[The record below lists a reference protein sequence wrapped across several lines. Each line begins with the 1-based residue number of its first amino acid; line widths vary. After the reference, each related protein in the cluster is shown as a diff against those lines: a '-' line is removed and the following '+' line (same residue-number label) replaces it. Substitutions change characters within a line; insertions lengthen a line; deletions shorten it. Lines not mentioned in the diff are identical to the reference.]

1 MFYYFLTQYIET
13 FSFLNLF
20 NYLTF
25 RAGGALFTAFFIS
38 LFLGPKFIKKLK
50 SVQKKG
56 QPIRKDGP
64 KNHLIT
70 KVGTPTMGG
79 MLILISV
86 FISILLWA
94 DLKSNLVWLVFAI
107 TILFGLIGATDDYK
121 KLKNNS
127 SQGIKSSTRLLL
139 EFLISFIFIFLINK
153 TINPELVNI
162 VFIPFTK
169 GYYIDLGIFYYLF
182 ASIVI
187 VGCANSVNLTDG
199 LDGLAI
205 GPIMVAAL
213 SFAFIAYFTGN
224 FIYSEYLKIPFVN
237 DTGELVIIC
246 VALIGSGLGF
256 LWYNAPPA
264 MVFMGDTG
272 SLSMGGAIG
281 SIAVATKHEV
291 ILSIIG
297 GIFVL
302 EALSVFAQ
310 VISFKTTGKRIF
322 KMAPIHHHF
331 EQKGW
336 SESTIV
342 IRFWIISIILA
353 LIGLASLKLR

>member
-1 MFYYFLTQYIET
+1 MFHYFFTPLVED

-20 NYLTF
+20 NYITF
-25 RAGGALFTAFFIS
+25 RAGGALFTAFLIS
-38 LFLGPKFIKKLK
+38 IFFGPKLIRTLKKI
-50 SVQKKG
+50 QKKG

-64 KNHLIT
+64 KSHLLN

-79 MLILISV
+79 MLILISI
-86 FISILLWA
+86 FISIILWS
-94 DLKSNLVWLVFAI
+94 DISSKLVWLVFSI
-107 TILFGLIGATDDYK
+107 TIFFGLLGAYDDYK
-121 KLKNNS
+121 KLRSNS
-127 SQGIKSSTRLLL
+127 PEGVNSLVRLLI
-139 EFLISFIFIFLINK
+139 EFLIAFIFIFYLNKIINAN
-153 TINPELVNI
+153 IVNI

-169 GYYIDLGIFYYLF
+169 GLYVDLGFFYYLF
-182 ASIVI
+182 ASFVI

-205 GPIMVAAL
+205 GPIMISAL
-213 SFAFIAYFTGN
+213 SFAFFAYFAGN
-224 FIYSEYLKIPFVN
+224 QIYSDYLKIPYVS

-246 VALIGSGLGF
+246 AALIGAGLGF
-256 LWYNAPPA
+256 LWFNAPPA
-264 MVFMGDTG
+264 MVFIGDTG
-272 SLSMGGAIG
+272 SLSMGGTIRA
-281 SIAVATKHEV
+281 IAVATKHEL
-291 ILSIIG
+291 ILTIIG

-310 VISFKTTGKRIF
+310 VISFKLTGKRIF

-342 IRFWIISIILA
+342 IRFWIIAIILA

>member
-1 MFYYFLTQYIET
+1 MFHYFFTPLVED

-20 NYLTF
+20 NYITF
-25 RAGGALFTAFFIS
+25 RAGGALFTAFLIS
-38 LFLGPKFIKKLK
+38 IFFGPKLIRTLKKI
-50 SVQKKG
+50 QKKG

-64 KNHLIT
+64 KSHLLN

-79 MLILISV
+79 MLILISI
-86 FISILLWA
+86 FISIILWS
-94 DLKSNLVWLVFAI
+94 DISSKLVWLVFSI
-107 TILFGLIGATDDYK
+107 TIFFGLLGAYDDYK
-121 KLKNNS
+121 KLRSNS
-127 SQGIKSSTRLLL
+127 PEGVNSLVRLLI
-139 EFLISFIFIFLINK
+139 EFLIAFIYIFYLNKIINAN
-153 TINPELVNI
+153 IVNI

-169 GYYIDLGIFYYLF
+169 GLYVDLGFFYYLF
-182 ASIVI
+182 ASFVI

-205 GPIMVAAL
+205 GPIMISAL
-213 SFAFIAYFTGN
+213 SFAFFAYFAGN
-224 FIYSEYLKIPFVN
+224 QIYSDYLKIPYVS

-246 VALIGSGLGF
+246 AALIGAGLGF
-256 LWYNAPPA
+256 LWFNAPPA

-272 SLSMGGAIG
+272 SLSMGGTIG
-281 SIAVATKHEV
+281 AIAVATKHEL
-291 ILSIIG
+291 ILTIIG

-310 VISFKTTGKRIF
+310 VISFKLTGKRIF

-342 IRFWIISIILA
+342 IRFWIIAIILA

>member
-1 MFYYFLTQYIET
+1 MFYYFLIPLIEDY
-13 FSFLNLF
+13 SFF
-20 NYLTF
+20 NIFKYLTF
-25 RAGGALFTAFFIS
+25 RAGGALFTAFTIS
-38 LFLGPKFIKKLK
+38 IFLGPKLIKILK
-50 SVQKKG
+50 KIQKNG

-79 MLILISV
+79 MLILISL
-86 FISILLWA
+86 FISIVLWS
-94 DLKSNLVWLVFAI
+94 DLNSKLVWLVFSI
-107 TILFGLIGATDDYK
+107 TVSFGLIGALDDFK
-121 KLKNNS
+121 KIKNNS
-127 SQGIKSSTRLLL
+127 SEGIKSTHRLFL
-139 EFLISFIFIFLINK
+139 EFSISFIFIFFLN
-153 TINPELVNI
+153 TIIDDQLQNI

-169 GYYIDLGIFYYLF
+169 GFFINLGSFYYLF
-182 ASIVI
+182 AAIVI
-187 VGCANSVNLTDG
+187 VGSANSVNLTDG

-205 GPIMVAAL
+205 GPIMITAL
-213 SFAFIAYFTGN
+213 SFAFITYFTGN
-224 FIYSEYLKIPFVN
+224 SIYSEYLKIPYIS

-246 VALIGSGLGF
+246 AALIGSGLGF

-272 SLSMGGAIG
+272 SLSVGGTIGAIA
-281 SIAVATKHEV
+281 IATKHEV

-310 VISFKTTGKRIF
+310 VISFKITGKRIF

>member
-1 MFYYFLTQYIET
+1 MLYYFLTPYIEN
-13 FSFLNLF
+13 FNFLNLF

-56 QPIRKDGP
+56 QPIRLDGP
-64 KNHLIT
+64 KSHLVN

-79 MLILISV
+79 MLILISLFV
-86 FISILLWA
+86 AILFWA
-94 DLKSNLVWLVFAI
+94 DLSSNIVWLIFSI
-107 TILFGLIGATDDYK
+107 TILFGLIGALDDYN

-127 SQGIKSSTRLLL
+127 SEGFKATYRLIV
-139 EFLISFIFIFLINK
+139 EFLICFLFVFLFNK
-153 TINPELVNI
+153 IINPNLVNI

-169 GYYIDLGIFYYLF
+169 GFFIDLGNFYYIF
-182 ASIVI
+182 AAVVI
-187 VGCANSVNLTDG
+187 VGSANAVNLTDG

-205 GPIMVAAL
+205 GPIMITTL

-224 FIYSEYLKIPFVN
+224 LIYSEYLKIPYVS

-246 VALIGSGLGF
+246 ASLIGAGLGF
-256 LWYNAPPA
+256 LWFNAPPA

-272 SLSMGGAIG
+272 SLSIGGTIG
-281 SIAVATKHEV
+281 AIAVATKHEI
-291 ILSIIG
+291 ILSLIG

-310 VISFKTTGKRIF
+310 VISFKITGKRIF
-322 KMAPIHHHF
+322 RMAPIHHHF

-336 SESTIV
+336 SEATIV

-353 LIGLASLKLR
+353 LLGLASLKLR

>member
-1 MFYYFLTQYIET
+1 MFHYFFTPLVED

-20 NYLTF
+20 NYITF
-25 RAGGALFTAFFIS
+25 RAGGALFTAFLIS
-38 LFLGPKFIKKLK
+38 IFFGPKLIRTLKKI
-50 SVQKKG
+50 QKKG

-64 KNHLIT
+64 KSHLLN

-79 MLILISV
+79 MLILISI
-86 FISILLWA
+86 FISIILWS
-94 DLKSNLVWLVFAI
+94 DISSKLVWLVFSI
-107 TILFGLIGATDDYK
+107 TIFFGLLGAYDDYK
-121 KLKNNS
+121 KLRSNS
-127 SQGIKSSTRLLL
+127 PEGVNSLVRLLI
-139 EFLISFIFIFLINK
+139 EFLIAFIFIFYLNKIINAN
-153 TINPELVNI
+153 IVNI

-169 GYYIDLGIFYYLF
+169 GLYVDLGFFYYLF
-182 ASIVI
+182 ASFVI

-205 GPIMVAAL
+205 GPIMISAL
-213 SFAFIAYFTGN
+213 SFAFFAYFAGN
-224 FIYSEYLKIPFVN
+224 QIYSDYLKIPYVS

-246 VALIGSGLGF
+246 AALIGAGLGF
-256 LWYNAPPA
+256 LWFNAPPA

-272 SLSMGGAIG
+272 SLSMGGTIG
-281 SIAVATKHEV
+281 AIAVATKHEL
-291 ILSIIG
+291 ILTIVG

-310 VISFKTTGKRIF
+310 VISFKFTGKRIF

-342 IRFWIISIILA
+342 IRFWIIAIILA

>member
-1 MFYYFLTQYIET
+1 MFHYFFTPLVED

-20 NYLTF
+20 NYITF
-25 RAGGALFTAFFIS
+25 RAGGALFTAFLIS
-38 LFLGPKFIKKLK
+38 IFFGPKLIRTLKKI
-50 SVQKKG
+50 QKKG
-56 QPIRKDGP
+56 QRIRKDGP
-64 KNHLIT
+64 KSHLLN

-79 MLILISV
+79 MLILISI
-86 FISILLWA
+86 FISIILWS
-94 DLKSNLVWLVFAI
+94 DISSKLVWLVFSI
-107 TILFGLIGATDDYK
+107 TIFFGLLGAYDDYK
-121 KLKNNS
+121 KLRSNS
-127 SQGIKSSTRLLL
+127 PEGVNSLVRLLI
-139 EFLISFIFIFLINK
+139 EFLIAFIFIFYLNKIINAN
-153 TINPELVNI
+153 IVNI

-169 GYYIDLGIFYYLF
+169 GLYVDLGFFYYLF
-182 ASIVI
+182 ASFVI

-205 GPIMVAAL
+205 GPIMISAL
-213 SFAFIAYFTGN
+213 SFAFFAYFAGN
-224 FIYSEYLKIPFVN
+224 QIYSDYLKIPYVS

-246 VALIGSGLGF
+246 AALIGAGLGF
-256 LWYNAPPA
+256 LWFNAPPA

-272 SLSMGGAIG
+272 SLSMGGTIG
-281 SIAVATKHEV
+281 AIAVATKHEL
-291 ILSIIG
+291 ILTIIG

-310 VISFKTTGKRIF
+310 VISFKLTGKRIF

-342 IRFWIISIILA
+342 IRFWIIAIILA

>member
-1 MFYYFLTQYIET
+1 MFHYFFTPLVED

-20 NYLTF
+20 NYITF
-25 RAGGALFTAFFIS
+25 RAGGALFTAFLIS
-38 LFLGPKFIKKLK
+38 IFFGPKLIRTLKKI
-50 SVQKKG
+50 QKKG

-64 KNHLIT
+64 KSHLLN

-79 MLILISV
+79 MLILISI
-86 FISILLWA
+86 FISIILWS
-94 DLKSNLVWLVFAI
+94 DISSKLVWLVFSI
-107 TILFGLIGATDDYK
+107 TIFFGLLGAYDDYK
-121 KLKNNS
+121 KLRSNS
-127 SQGIKSSTRLLL
+127 PEGVNSLVRLLI
-139 EFLISFIFIFLINK
+139 EFLVALIFIFYLNK
-153 TINPELVNI
+153 IINPNIVNI

-169 GYYIDLGIFYYLF
+169 GLYVDLGFFYYLF
-182 ASIVI
+182 ASFVI

-205 GPIMVAAL
+205 GPIMISAL
-213 SFAFIAYFTGN
+213 SFAFFAYFAGN
-224 FIYSEYLKIPFVN
+224 QIYSDYLKIPYVS

-246 VALIGSGLGF
+246 ASLIGAGLGF
-256 LWYNAPPA
+256 LWFNAPPA

-272 SLSMGGAIG
+272 SLSIGGTIG
-281 SIAVATKHEV
+281 AIAVATKHEI
-291 ILSIIG
+291 ILSLIG

-310 VISFKTTGKRIF
+310 IISFKLTGKRIF
-322 KMAPIHHHF
+322 RMAPIHHHF

-336 SESTIV
+336 SEATIV

-353 LIGLASLKLR
+353 LLGLASLKLR

>member
-1 MFYYFLTQYIET
+1 MLYYFLIPYVE
-13 FSFLNLF
+13 FFNFLNLF
-20 NYLTF
+20 NYITF

-38 LFLGPKFIKKLK
+38 ILLGPKFIKKLK
-50 SVQKKG
+50 SFQKQG

-64 KNHLIT
+64 KSHLIN

-79 MLILISV
+79 MLILISL
-86 FISILLWA
+86 FISIILWA
-94 DLKSNLVWLVFAI
+94 DLSSHIMWLIFGI
-107 TILFGLIGATDDYK
+107 TISFGLIGAIDDYK
-121 KLKNNS
+121 KLKSNNS
-127 SQGIKSSTRLLL
+127 DGFKGTYRLVI
-139 EFLISFIFIFLINK
+139 EFSICFIFIFIFNKIIN
-153 TINPELVNI
+153 NELTNV

-169 GYYIDLGIFYYLF
+169 GLFFDLGNFYYIF
-182 ASIVI
+182 ASVVI
-187 VGCANSVNLTDG
+187 VGSANSVNLTDG

-205 GPIMVAAL
+205 GPIMITTL

-224 FIYSEYLKIPFVN
+224 LIYSDYLKIPYVS
-237 DTGELVIIC
+237 DSGELVIIC
-246 VALIGSGLGF
+246 ASLIGAGLGF
-256 LWYNAPPA
+256 LWFNAPPA

-272 SLSMGGAIG
+272 SLSMGSTIGAV
-281 SIAVATKHEV
+281 AVATKHEI
-291 ILSIIG
+291 ILAIIG

-310 VISFKTTGKRIF
+310 VISFKLTGKRIF
-322 KMAPIHHHF
+322 RMAPIHHHF

>member
-1 MFYYFLTQYIET
+1 
-13 FSFLNLF
+13 LF

-25 RAGGALFTAFFIS
+25 RAGGALFTAFTVS
-38 LFLGPKFIKKLK
+38 LILGPGLIKTLK
-50 SVQKKG
+50 KIQKNG

-64 KNHLIT
+64 KSHLIN

-79 MLILISV
+79 MLILISLFFSV
-86 FISILLWA
+86 ILWS
-94 DLKSNLVWLVFAI
+94 DLSSKLVWLVFSI
-107 TILFGLIGATDDYK
+107 TIIFGVIGAFDDYK
-121 KLKNNS
+121 KLKSNS
-127 SQGIKSSTRLLL
+127 PDGVNSWLRLSI
-139 EFLISFIFIFLINK
+139 EFFVSIIFIYLLNQI
-153 TINPELVNI
+153 IDEGLVNI
-162 VFIPFTK
+162 IYLPFTK
-169 GYYIDLGIFYYLF
+169 GYFIDLNIFYYIF
-182 ASIVI
+182 ASLVI
-187 VGCANSVNLTDG
+187 VGSANAVNLTDG

-205 GPIMVAAL
+205 GPIIISTL

-224 FIYSEYLKIPFVN
+224 LIYSEYLKIPFVS

-246 VALIGSGLGF
+246 AALIGAGLGF
-256 LWYNAPPA
+256 LWFNAPPA

-272 SLSMGGAIG
+272 SLSMGGTIGAI
-281 SIAVATKHEV
+281 SVATKHEI

-310 VISFKTTGKRIF
+310 VISFKLTGKRIF

-342 IRFWIISIILA
+342 IRFWIIAIILA
-353 LIGLASLKLR
+353 LVGLASLKLR

>member
-1 MFYYFLTQYIET
+1 MLYFFLTPYIEN
-13 FSFLNLF
+13 FNFLNLF

-38 LFLGPKFIKKLK
+38 LFLGPKLIKKLK

-56 QPIRKDGP
+56 QPIRLDGP
-64 KNHLIT
+64 KSHLVN
-70 KVGTPTMGG
+70 KAGTPTMGG
-79 MLILISV
+79 MLILISLFV
-86 FISILLWA
+86 SILFWA
-94 DLKSNLVWLVFAI
+94 DLSSNIVWLIFSI
-107 TILFGLIGATDDYK
+107 TILFGLIGALDDYN

-127 SQGIKSSTRLLL
+127 PEGFKASYRLIV
-139 EFLISFIFIFLINK
+139 EFSICFLFVFLFNK
-153 TINPELVNI
+153 IINPDLVNI
-162 VFIPFTK
+162 VFVPFTK
-169 GYYIDLGIFYYLF
+169 GFFIDLGNFYYIF
-182 ASIVI
+182 AAIVI
-187 VGCANSVNLTDG
+187 VGSANAVNLTDG

-205 GPIMVAAL
+205 GPIMITTL

-224 FIYSEYLKIPFVN
+224 LIYSEYLKIPYVS

-246 VALIGSGLGF
+246 ASLIGAGLGF
-256 LWYNAPPA
+256 LWFNAPPA

-272 SLSMGGAIG
+272 SLSIGGTIG
-281 SIAVATKHEV
+281 AIAVATKHEI
-291 ILSIIG
+291 ILSLIG

-310 VISFKTTGKRIF
+310 VISFKLTGKRIF
-322 KMAPIHHHF
+322 RMAPIHHHF

-336 SESTIV
+336 SEATIV

-353 LIGLASLKLR
+353 LLGLASLKLR

>member
-1 MFYYFLTQYIET
+1 MFYYLFIPLIED

-20 NYLTF
+20 KYLTF
-25 RAGGALFTAFFIS
+25 RAGGALFTAFLISFI
-38 LFLGPKFIKKLK
+38 LGPKLIEILK
-50 SVQKKG
+50 NVQKNG

-64 KNHLIT
+64 KSHLIN

-79 MLILISV
+79 MLILISLFV
-86 FISILLWA
+86 SIILWA
-94 DLKSNLVWLVFAI
+94 DLNSELVWLIFSI
-107 TILFGLIGATDDYK
+107 TITFGLIGAMDDYK
-121 KLKNNS
+121 KLKSNS
-127 SQGIKSSTRLLL
+127 SEGLKSSNRLLL
-139 EFLISFIFIFLINK
+139 EFSISFLFIFCLNK
-153 TINPELVNI
+153 IINPDLVNI

-169 GYYIDLGIFYYLF
+169 GFFIDLGYFYYFF

-187 VGCANSVNLTDG
+187 VGSANSVNLTDG

-205 GPIMVAAL
+205 GPIMITSL
-213 SFAFIAYFTGN
+213 SFAFITYFTGN
-224 FIYSEYLKIPFVN
+224 LIYSEYLKIPYIS

-246 VALIGSGLGF
+246 AALIGAGLGF

-272 SLSMGGAIG
+272 SLSVGGTIG
-281 SIAVATKHEV
+281 AIAVATKHEI
-291 ILSIIG
+291 ILAIIG
-297 GIFVL
+297 GIFVM
-302 EALSVFAQ
+302 EALSVIAQ

>member
-1 MFYYFLTQYIET
+1 MLYYFLTPYIEN
-13 FSFLNLF
+13 FNFLNLF

-50 SVQKKG
+50 SIQKKG
-56 QPIRKDGP
+56 QPIRQDGP
-64 KNHLIT
+64 KSHLIS

-79 MLILISV
+79 MLILISL
-86 FISILLWA
+86 FISILFWA
-94 DLKSNLVWLVFAI
+94 DLSSNIVWLIFSI
-107 TILFGLIGATDDYK
+107 TILFGLIGAFDDYN

-127 SQGIKSSTRLLL
+127 PDGFKATYRLIVEFSICFLL
-139 EFLISFIFIFLINK
+139 VFLFNK
-153 TINPELVNI
+153 IINPNLVNI

-169 GYYIDLGIFYYLF
+169 GFSIDLGNFYYIF
-182 ASIVI
+182 AAVVI
-187 VGCANSVNLTDG
+187 VGSANAVNLTDG

-205 GPIMVAAL
+205 GPIMITTL

-224 FIYSEYLKIPFVN
+224 LIYSEYLKIPYVS

-246 VALIGSGLGF
+246 ASLIGAGLGF
-256 LWYNAPPA
+256 LWFNAPPA

-272 SLSMGGAIG
+272 SLSIGGTIG
-281 SIAVATKHEV
+281 AIAVATKHEI
-291 ILSIIG
+291 ILSLIG

-310 VISFKTTGKRIF
+310 VISFKLTGKRIF
-322 KMAPIHHHF
+322 RMAPIHHHF

-336 SESTIV
+336 SEATIV

-353 LIGLASLKLR
+353 LLGLASLKLR

>member
-1 MFYYFLTQYIET
+1 MFHYFFTPLVED

-20 NYLTF
+20 NYITF
-25 RAGGALFTAFFIS
+25 RAGGALFTAFLIS
-38 LFLGPKFIKKLK
+38 IFFGPKLIRTLKKI
-50 SVQKKG
+50 QKKG

-64 KNHLIT
+64 KSHLLN

-79 MLILISV
+79 MLILISI
-86 FISILLWA
+86 FISIILWS
-94 DLKSNLVWLVFAI
+94 DISSKLVWLVFSI
-107 TILFGLIGATDDYK
+107 TIFFGLLGAYDDYK
-121 KLKNNS
+121 KLRSYSPEGANS
-127 SQGIKSSTRLLL
+127 LVRLLI
-139 EFLISFIFIFLINK
+139 EFLVAFIFIFYLNKIINAN
-153 TINPELVNI
+153 IVNI

-169 GYYIDLGIFYYLF
+169 GLYVDLGFFYYLF
-182 ASIVI
+182 ASFVI

-205 GPIMVAAL
+205 GPIMISAL
-213 SFAFIAYFTGN
+213 SFAFFAYFAGN
-224 FIYSEYLKIPFVN
+224 QIYSDYLKIPYVS

-246 VALIGSGLGF
+246 AALIGAGLGF
-256 LWYNAPPA
+256 LWFNAPPA

-272 SLSMGGAIG
+272 SLSMGGTIG
-281 SIAVATKHEV
+281 AIAVATKHEL
-291 ILSIIG
+291 ILTIIG

-310 VISFKTTGKRIF
+310 VISFKLTGKRIF

-342 IRFWIISIILA
+342 IRFWIIAIILA